1 MKLEK
6 LKATFQN
13 KYAIRVIAG
22 VLIIAVTGGAS
33 TACRVYAAKSE
44 PGCAPAVAQE
54 KAEDPDLQNNAKSG
68 EQEQK
73 EDGGDLALADL
84 IKEETASDA
93 RPVGKEETVYIIA
106 DPTGKPEQTIVSEWL
121 KNPEGKELLED
132 ASDLTEIENV
142 KGTETFEQTGSV
154 LNWNAKGSDIYYQ
167 GKTNKQAPVTEKI
180 TYYLDGKE
188 VSADELAG
196 KSGRVTIRFDYTN
209 HEKKG
214 DIYVPFTVASG
225 MLLDDSFTNVT
236 VTNGKVVTNGDK
248 NMVFGV
254 AMPGLKES
262 LRVKDRD
269 FSDDVSIP
277 EYVEVTADVKEFSLD
292 MTMTVVMGGSE
303 LMGAKSLDLSEL
315 DGKIED
321 LTDAVE
327 QLKDG
332 SGELSD
338 GLLTL
343 DGKMGEFSDGVSSLQ
358 GGIAAYTDGAK
369 TLADGIG
376 TLKGQSATLISGVS
390 DLASSVQTLSQGV
403 KTLDEALNTPMGK
416 KEKAAAFE
424 TAQAAAQA
432 AVDAQF
438 ADDAN
443 PQGYRQIKEQAE
455 MQFAETLTS
464 DASLAAVRQQAADAA
479 NAQAGQIAAQ
489 TAQAAAA
496 QMQQNAEMQ
505 AQMNELRAAV
515 TAAGQ
520 LQYASSDA
528 GRAAIAEQA
537 AGMAGQLVAAGFSP
551 EQVAAL
557 QDILA
562 AAASANVIANDGNGQ
577 AAGQAAAEAAIAGLQ
592 QSVAGGAGQAAAE
605 AVKAAAPQTAEATV
619 RGISEQ
625 AKGSI
630 GTGMA
635 ESVKAAAKTAAGQA
649 AGQAA
654 IEGAEQAKK
663 AAAQSIEKK
672 DGSSGHSLVS
682 GMSALNDAVQ
692 GMSGKMPL
700 LTEGIDKLYT
710 GSQTLASKNGE
721 LNSGAAKLADG
732 ENQLADGVKK
742 LSGGSKELADG
753 IVEFDEEGIEK
764 MVNSYHGDVKEL
776 ADRIQAVM
784 DAGKEYE
791 SFGGKAGHTAGNVK
805 FIIKTGAVKAEQD

>member
-33 TACRVYAAKSE
+33 PACRVYAAKSE

-343 DGKMGEFSDGVSSLQ
+343 DGKMGEFSDGVTSLQ

-489 TAQAAAA
+489 AAQAAADELGIDEVH
-496 QMQQNAEMQ
+496 AELLPGDKVSIVEKLLASQKEKEKLAFAGDGINDAPVLTRADIGIAMGSMGSD
-505 AQMNELRAAV
+505 AAIEAADVVLMDDDVRKIAAV
-515 TAAGQ
+515 VKISRKTLRIVKQ
-520 LQYASSDA
+520 N
-528 GRAAIAEQA
+528 I
-537 AGMAGQLVAAGFSP
+537 VF
-551 EQVAAL
+551 AL
-557 QDILA
+557 
-562 AAASANVIANDGNGQ
+562 
-577 AAGQAAAEAAIAGLQ
+577 
-592 QSVAGGAGQAAAE
+592 
-605 AVKAAAPQTAEATV
+605 AVKALVLVLGAF
-619 RGISEQ
+619 
-625 AKGSI
+625 
-630 GTGMA
+630 GMA
-635 ESVKAAAKTAAGQA
+635 NMWEAVFADVGVSVI
-649 AGQAA
+649 A
-654 IEGAEQAKK
+654 ILNA
-663 AAAQSIEKK
+663 
-672 DGSSGHSLVS
+672 
-682 GMSALNDAVQ
+682 MRAL
-692 GMSGKMPL
+692 
-700 LTEGIDKLYT
+700 
-710 GSQTLASKNGE
+710 
-721 LNSGAAKLADG
+721 
-732 ENQLADGVKK
+732 
-742 LSGGSKELADG
+742 KE
-753 IVEFDEEGIEK
+753 
-764 MVNSYHGDVKEL
+764 
-776 ADRIQAVM
+776 
-784 DAGKEYE
+784 
-791 SFGGKAGHTAGNVK
+791 
-805 FIIKTGAVKAEQD
+805 